1 MRFSQFMTRYE
12 MVTRLGCFFCV
23 FGLMAAGECV
33 APRRDMSV
41 PTAIRRVNNLDIVFL
56 NSFAAASR
64 AMRSIA
70 ANWERTD
77 AI

>member
-1 MRFSQFMTRYE
+1 MDFSQIMARYKI
-12 MVTRLGCFFCV
+12 VIRLGCFFCV
-23 FGLMAAGECV
+23 FGLMAVWECV
-33 APRRDMSV
+33 APRRD
-41 PTAIRRVNNLDIVFL
+41 PPAHKTTCWVNNLDIVSL
-56 NSFAAASR
+56 NSFVSLR